1 MVDDQA
7 VEDAETELFNP
18 AINAATD
25 PVEADPSSVEN
36 SVNK

>member
-7 VEDAETELFNP
+7 AEDAETELFNP

-25 PVEADPSSVEN
+25 PVEADALSLGRSI
-36 SVNK
+36 NK